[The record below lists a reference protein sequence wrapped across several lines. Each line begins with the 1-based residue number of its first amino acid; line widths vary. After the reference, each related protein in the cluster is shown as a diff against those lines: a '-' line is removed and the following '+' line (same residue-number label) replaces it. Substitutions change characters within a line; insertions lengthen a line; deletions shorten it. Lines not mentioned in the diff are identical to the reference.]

1 MINRLR
7 FRFIRI
13 TMVAVLIVLTLIIS
27 AINFVNFS
35 QNTQSLDAIT
45 QRLVETDVP
54 MPNKPGPM
62 GGQHFDFTGFNRG
75 RRFPFQNEKELPYST
90 RFFSIRMDEEKNIV
104 RVNLNQIA
112 SVTEDD
118 LEIITADILKKGT
131 DVGWYHNYRFRV
143 SETGS
148 GYLLIGLEATSTRSS
163 MLYVLFV
170 TLAVGVVSFI
180 LIFSIIALCSKRA
193 IRPIVEAYDKQKQFI
208 TDASHE
214 LKTPLTVISANA
226 EILSLSY
233 GQNEWSDGITRQAN
247 TMRNLIGQMI
257 QMAKMDENDT
267 VLEIERFNL
276 SDAIYDTAMSFE
288 ALAAH
293 RALQLNIEIAPDINI
308 LGNEAAVRQ
317 VSAILMDN
325 AIKYCD
331 ADGEVSAVLSST
343 GKRGGAMLTVTNSFA
358 AIDTLDTEHLF
369 DRFYRGNK
377 ARESS
382 NSFGLGLSIAKSI
395 MEQHKGTLD
404 CRKKDGNQVQFIAAF
419 KKQYNK

>member
-1 MINRLR
+1 MINKLR

-27 AINFVNFS
+27 AINFVNIS
-35 QNTQSLDAIT
+35 QNTRSLDAIT
-45 QRLVETDVP
+45 QRLVEIDVP
-54 MPNKPGPM
+54 MLNKPGPM

-75 RRFPFQNEKELPYST
+75 WRFPFQNEKELPYST
-90 RFFSIRMDEEKNIV
+90 RFFSIRMDEEKKIKLF
-104 RVNLNQIA
+104 NLKQIA
-112 SVTEDD
+112 SITEDD
-118 LEIITADILKKGT
+118 LEVIKADILKKGT

-143 SETGS
+143 SQTDRGC
-148 GYLLIGLEATSTRSS
+148 LLIGLEATSTRSS

-170 TLAVGVVSFI
+170 TLAVGVVAFI

-257 QMAKMDENDT
+257 QMAKMDETDT
-267 VLEIERFNL
+267 VLEVERFNL
-276 SDAIYDTAMSFE
+276 SDAIYDTVMSFE

-293 RALQLNIEIAPDINI
+293 RALRLNIEIAPHISI

-317 VSAILMDN
+317 VAAILTDN

-331 ADGEVSAVLSST
+331 ADGEVSAVLSFT
-343 GKRGGAMLTVTNSFA
+343 GKRGGAVLTVTNSFS

-369 DRFYRGNK
+369 DRFYRGSK

-395 MEQHKGTLD
+395 MEQHKGTLA
-404 CRKKDGNQVQFIAAF
+404 CRKKDGQVQFVAIF
-419 KKQYNK
+419 KKTI